1 MVVATKDKVEGEL
14 IIGGVRR
21 KGNQLVIDVEKT
33 LNLNMLSA
41 MEKIGYQ
48 LVDELDK
55 NAPESSGA
63 LKGSFDLDQ
72 VRETK
77 TGYRIEI
84 SVGKDYAD
92 FVDKGVR
99 GIKHSIKNK
108 ITLPNNK
115 GEFYQYRKYGMPLE
129 ALKSLEGWAKRRNI
143 EIEATNLRIKYGD
156 DTLKDNTYL
165 PEISQTAKQLAYFI
179 KKNGIAASN
188 YQGKSIDSIRPK
200 LTSMAQAIGFNSIT
214 LKVSK

>member
-72 VRETK
+72 GCPR
-77 TGYRIEI
+77 Y
-84 SVGKDYAD
+84 
-92 FVDKGVR
+92 
-99 GIKHSIKNK
+99 
-108 ITLPNNK
+108 
-115 GEFYQYRKYGMPLE
+115 
-129 ALKSLEGWAKRRNI
+129 
-143 EIEATNLRIKYGD
+143 
-156 DTLKDNTYL
+156 
-165 PEISQTAKQLAYFI
+165 
-179 KKNGIAASN
+179 
-188 YQGKSIDSIRPK
+188 
-200 LTSMAQAIGFNSIT
+200 
-214 LKVSK
+214 

>member
-1 MVVATKDKVEGEL
+1 
-14 IIGGVRR
+14 
-21 KGNQLVIDVEKT
+21 
-33 LNLNMLSA
+33 
-41 MEKIGYQ
+41 
-48 LVDELDK
+48 
-55 NAPESSGA
+55 
-63 LKGSFDLDQ
+63 
-72 VRETK
+72 
-77 TGYRIEI
+77 
-84 SVGKDYAD
+84 
-92 FVDKGVR
+92 
-99 GIKHSIKNK
+99 
-108 ITLPNNK
+108 
-115 GEFYQYRKYGMPLE
+115 MPLE